1 MVLYNNCYG
10 NYECAFLINAVSYT
24 TYRNFHD
31 NNATYLELQRYLNN
45 LTGMDWYVDVSEN
58 VLFKNDGNDAD
69 RYHDFE
75 Q

>member
-1 MVLYNNCYG
+1 MASGDIKQFGMWKC
-10 NYECAFLINAVSYT
+10 ISSNAVSYK

-31 NNATYLELQRYLNN
+31 NNTTYLDLQRYLNKF
-45 LTGMDWYVDVSEN
+45 TGVDWFVEVSEN

-69 RYHDFE
+69 RYQEFE